1 MDGLGEILARSC
13 PAQRYAVVS
22 DSTVSELLGARVV
35 RAVSAYR
42 PCDLVPFPAGEWN
55 KTAEHWRAVSHHLL
69 GLGLGRDA
77 AVVALGGGVVG
88 DLAGFVAATYM
99 RGIPC
104 VQVPTTLL
112 AMIDSSIGGKTGID
126 TEFGKNLLG
135 AFHQPR
141 AVVADIATLDTL
153 PPIHLAAGMAEAL
166 KHGAIADAGYFRQL
180 IDDAERIFAHDRE
193 ALHAAV
199 RRSVEIKAEVVAND
213 EREAGRR
220 AILNFGHTVGHAVEA
235 VAKYDVLHGDAVAA
249 GMAAE
254 AALGVALGIT
264 GAETVEALRR
274 ALSIFRLPIEA
285 PDYPATALLEAMQ
298 TDKKRRGGTVR
309 FALLEAIGKAARSD
323 TENWT
328 FEASE
333 TDIISVLGG

>member
-1 MDGLGEILARSC
+1 VTTVPIPLGDRSYEILIVDGLLDGLGETLARTC
-13 PAQRYAVVS
+13 PAQRYAVVT
-22 DSTVSELLGARVV
+22 DSTVSEILGARVV

-42 PCDLVPFPAGEWN
+42 PCDLIPFPAGEWN
-55 KTAEHWRAVSHHLL
+55 KTAEHWQAVSHRLL

-77 AVVALGGGVVG
+77 AVVALGGGEVG

-180 IDDAERIFAHDRE
+180 VDDAERIFAHDRE

-199 RRSVEIKAEVVAND
+199 RRSVEITAEVVAND
-213 EREAGRR
+213 ERDAGGRAGLEGGPPGGGGCARSRPRPPETGCVSGNEADGQETPRGDCQVCTAGVYR
-220 AILNFGHTVGHAVEA
+220 ESSPIRHRKL
-235 VAKYDVLHGDAVAA
+235 DVRGLQNRYHLRPW
-249 GMAAE
+249 GMI
-254 AALGVALGIT
+254 VNR
-264 GAETVEALRR
+264 LRR
-274 ALSIFRLPIEA
+274 KDFRSFP
-285 PDYPATALLEAMQ
+285 
-298 TDKKRRGGTVR
+298 
-309 FALLEAIGKAARSD
+309 
-323 TENWT
+323 T
-328 FEASE
+328 FQQSAKH
-333 TDIISVLGG
+333 